1 MVYPSRTRFRSKI
14 EAFLKWRGNW
24 SFGPSKLFRN
34 FPQIYSPNFPQVFW
48 NNKALHLLHG
58 LRWGC
63 IDGETGGRIQFRPD
77 VAGASEHT
85 RGRWSPLR
93 PVRVLWRGDFCS
105 WNMTFNSHWLKSGF
119 RNFYPDL
126 AYVKKSK
133 GKICLGYGCLE
144 KVQVALKTTKKHLPN
159 QKSKTTWPVVNHNQ
173 PIWNIWV
180 N

>member
-119 RNFYPDL
+119 RQFLPFSL
-126 AYVKKSK
+126 SSK
-133 GKICLGYGCLE
+133 GKICLGYSDAFSKSL
-144 KVQVALKTTKKHLPN
+144 KKTTLSLWRHDLSWWLT
-159 QKSKTTWPVVNHNQ
+159 QKQLN
-173 PIWNIWV
+173 NIT
-180 N
+180 